1 MVRSCETIAYDSVT
15 SPPPVAL
22 VCGAKNCGKTAFS
35 RHLLNILLQR
45 YQKVAYLDTDVGQTE
60 FTPPGFLSL
69 TVIDQL
75 TPDLTIPCL
84 KTPERYAILNSDII
98 HY

>member
-1 MVRSCETIAYDSVT
+1 MYFMYNFWFDSDFVLMAT
-15 SPPPVAL
+15 CFHSLDPL
-22 VCGAKNCGKTAFS
+22 IFYLNC
-35 RHLLNILLQR
+35 R

-75 TPDLTIPCL
+75 TPGTCL
-84 KTPERYAILNSDII
+84 
-98 HY
+98 

>member
-1 MVRSCETIAYDSVT
+1 MVC
-15 SPPPVAL
+15 
-22 VCGAKNCGKTAFS
+22 
-35 RHLLNILLQR
+35 R

-75 TPDLTIPCL
+75 TPGTHIQPSQQSGQHTASI
-84 KTPERYAILNSDII
+84 KKFPEFLFTVAWFSLLCFLIIL
-98 HY
+98 